1 MAPFMADECLLALPE
16 VDGLDYTM
24 KEYNRL
30 VEHVNACVTRL
41 NAIRKFKKKLKRG
54 LKKLL
59 KT

>member
-30 VEHVNACVTRL
+30 VEHINACVTRL
-41 NAIRKFKKKLKRG
+41 NAIRKFKKS
-54 LKKLL
+54 
-59 KT
+59 